1 MIAASLEKRVRSS
14 GGGTLLWAAI
24 TLLICVTLTPSHS
37 MAAWQGEEPVS
48 LNVFPSS
55 IELSGKRDF
64 QKIVGQSVRHNGVTD
79 DVTEELQI
87 VVHDQSIARIDGRT
101 LIPLKA
107 GETKLRVRLEE
118 LEMTVPV
125 KVAAADVDPPISF
138 QLDVMPVFAR
148 TGCNSG
154 SCHGAARGK
163 DGFRLSLFGYDPDGD
178 YFRLTREMLGRR
190 IDVATPDDCMLSNKA
205 TGTVAHS
212 GGTVFA
218 RDSDYYRT
226 LRRWLV
232 EGAKFDEQDP
242 PEISSITLMPPSA
255 ILDGDQ
261 ATQQLCVTAA
271 YSDGTT
277 RDVTDLAYFSTTNA
291 SVANVSKVGVVAG
304 GQRGEALVMARFG
317 THTVGAEFV
326 TLPKGLDFLPQSMP
340 VNNFIDDRI
349 NEKLSKLRIT
359 PSELCTDEV
368 FIRRVSLDICGTV
381 PTVDEVG
388 TFVADQASD
397 KRSKLID
404 RLLEQDAFVSIW
416 VMKWSQLLQ
425 IRSYQNIVS
434 PKAALLYHGWLKE
447 KISAN
452 TPVDEIVV
460 ELLGATG
467 STFTNPPAN
476 FYEMERDPLKIAE
489 NVAQSFM
496 GMRIQCAQCHN
507 HPFDRWTMEDYY
519 SFAAFFAKVG
529 RKAASDP
536 RERIVIGT
544 SGRKTKH
551 PVSGKIMEPKF
562 LGGSLADVKGKD
574 RRVVLAQWLTDKE
587 NPYFSRNLSNIV
599 WAHFFGRGIIDE
611 VDDVRVSNPPVN
623 EPLLAE
629 LAQNFSESGYD
640 FKKMVRDICNSS
652 TYQLSTKANETNAS
666 DLTNFS
672 HAYLRRMP
680 AEILLDVIAQVTDT
694 QNKFKGLPVG
704 SRAIEIADGSTS
716 NYFLSTFGRSKRETV
731 CSCEVKREPN
741 LSQALHL
748 INGDTVQRKIRQGNL
763 IGKWQAEKLSD
774 EEIIERLYLRT
785 LGRVPDANEV
795 EKITSL
801 FEDTEDKKLKRKM
814 LEDVFWAL
822 LNSSEFLFN
831 H

>member
-1 MIAASLEKRVRSS
+1 MIVASVRKRVRLGRSKV
-14 GGGTLLWAAI
+14 LLSAAI
-24 TLLICVTLTPSHS
+24 VLLICGMWGPGES
-37 MAAWQGEEPVS
+37 MAARQGEDPVS
-48 LNVFPSS
+48 LNVFPPS

-64 QKIVGQSVRHNGVTD
+64 QKIVGQAVRHNGVTD
-79 DVTEELQI
+79 DVTDKLQI
-87 VVHDQSIARIDGRT
+87 VVHDQTIARLDGRT
-101 LIPLKA
+101 LVPLKA
-107 GETKLRVRLEE
+107 GETKLRIRHEE
-118 LEMTVPV
+118 LEVTVPV
-125 KVAAADVDPPISF
+125 KVAAADIDSPISF

-163 DGFRLSLFGYDPDGD
+163 DGFRLSLFGYDPEGD

-190 IDVATPDDCMLSNKA
+190 IDVATPDDCMLANKS

-226 LRRWLV
+226 LKRWLV
-232 EGAKFDEQDP
+232 EGAEFDKEEV
-242 PEISSITLMPPSA
+242 PEILSVTLMPPSA
-255 ILDGDQ
+255 ILDGDE
-261 ATQQLCVTAA
+261 ATQQLCVTAS

-277 RDVTDLAYFSTTNA
+277 RDVTDLAFFSTTNS
-291 SVANVSKVGVVAG
+291 SVAGVSKDGIVAG
-304 GQRGEALVMARFG
+304 SQRGEALVMARFG

-326 TLPKGLDFLPQSMP
+326 TLPKGLDFVPQPMP
-340 VNNFIDDRI
+340 VNNFIDARI
-349 NEKLSKLRIT
+349 NEKLNKLRIT
-359 PSELCTDEV
+359 PSDLCTDEV
-368 FIRRVSLDICGTV
+368 FIRRVSLDISGTV
-381 PTVDEVG
+381 PTEDDVEA
-388 TFVADQASD
+388 FVADQSSD
-397 KRSKLID
+397 KRSKLVD

-425 IRSYQNIVS
+425 IRSYQNVVS
-434 PKAALLYHGWLKE
+434 PKTALLYHGWLKD

-452 TPVDEIVV
+452 TPVNEIVV

-467 STFTNPPAN
+467 STFANPPAN
-476 FYEMERDPLKIAE
+476 FYEMERDPLKISE

-529 RKAASDP
+529 RKPASDP
-536 RERIVIGT
+536 RERIIVGT
-544 SGRKTKH
+544 GGGKTKH
-551 PVSGKIMEPKF
+551 PVSGKVMEPKF
-562 LGGSLADVKGKD
+562 LGGSMADIKGKD
-574 RRVVLAQWLTDKE
+574 RRAVLAQWLTSKE
-587 NPYFSRNLSNIV
+587 NPYFSRNLANIV

-629 LAQNFSESGYD
+629 LAEKFSESGYD
-640 FKKMVRDICNSS
+640 FKAMVRDICNSR
-652 TYQLSTKANETNAS
+652 TYQLSTEANETNAS

-672 HAYLRRMP
+672 HAYLRRLP
-680 AEILLDVIAQVTDT
+680 AEVLLDVVAQVTGT
-694 QNKFKGLPVG
+694 QNKFKGLPLG
-704 SRAIEIADGSTS
+704 ARAIEIADGNTTS
-716 NYFLSTFGRSKRETV
+716 YFLQTFGRSKRESV
-731 CSCEVKREPN
+731 CSCEVKKEPN

-748 INGDTVQRKIRQGNL
+748 INGDTVEKKIRQGKL
-763 IGKWQAEKLSD
+763 IRKWQDEKLGD
-774 EEIIERLYLRT
+774 EEIIERLYLTT
-785 LGRVPDANEV
+785 LGRMPEVNEV
-795 EKITSL
+795 EKITAM
-801 FEDTEDKKLKRKM
+801 FEDTEDKKQKRQM